1 MKKISV
7 IIFLCLFIFN
17 HTNNIIVYA
26 EHSKSGDSRG
36 ENLYINFVD
45 NKMNQRF
52 YRFNT
57 NTQKNKM
64 LFMKKV
70 TDYPTAVYSRST
82 KEVYFTDKT
91 KNQTSQ
97 LFKKNLNNNQT
108 TQLTNDLNH
117 VDFLELDEQNQ
128 LLFMR
133 VLLGDNDRNFQMA
146 IYDLRNKKI
155 NKWNSQDK
163 DTSVFMMD
171 YNPKKKQLLLVTNS
185 VKKEY
190 EKIDQANKKGIPP
203 EPPVYTLSIY
213 NKDGGKVKDIKTIDV
228 FLTGASLSSDGNN
241 ILISYFNNPKEHTFS
256 IATIDMKSKN
266 TTLLLKD
273 PTVSMRQPEYNK
285 DKSGFYFLA
294 DKNKQININDENV
307 NEVTINFYEIKNK
320 IISKTWLCQNGE
332 VVNFYVEK

>member
-1 MKKISV
+1 MKKINVV
-7 IIFLCLFIFN
+7 IIFLFLFVFN
-17 HTNNIIVYA
+17 HTNILVYA
-26 EHSKSGDSRG
+26 EHSKSGVSRG

-45 NKMNQRF
+45 NKMKQRF

-57 NTQKNKM
+57 NSQKNKI

-117 VDFLELDEQNQ
+117 VDFLELDEKNQ

-146 IYDLRNKKI
+146 IFDLKNKKI
-155 NKWNSQDK
+155 NLWNNQDK
-163 DTSVFMMD
+163 DTSVKMMD
-171 YNPKKKQLLLVTNS
+171 YSPKKEQLLLVTNS

-213 NKDGGKVKDIKTIDV
+213 NKDGQKVKDIKTMET

-241 ILISYFNNPKEHTFS
+241 VLICYFNDLKEQTYS
-256 IATIDMKSKN
+256 IATIDMKSEN

-273 PTVSMRQPEYNK
+273 PRVSMREAEYNK
-285 DKSGFYFLA
+285 DKNGVYFLA
-294 DKNKQININDENV
+294 NKNKQINLNEENINER
-307 NEVTINFYEIKNK
+307 TINFYDIKNK
-320 IISKTWLCQNGE
+320 IISKTWFCKNGE

>member
-1 MKKISV
+1 MKKINV
-7 IIFLCLFIFN
+7 IIFLFLFAFN
-17 HTNNIIVYA
+17 PINMDVYA
-26 EHSKSGDSRG
+26 EESKSAEFRGD
-36 ENLYINFVD
+36 NLFINFVD
-45 NKMNQRF
+45 DKLKQRF
-52 YRFNT
+52 YQYDT
-57 NTQKNKM
+57 NTKKNKI
-64 LFMKKV
+64 LFKKEI
-70 TDYPTAVYSRST
+70 TDYPTATYSSSN
-82 KEVYFTDKT
+82 KEVYFTNKT

-97 LFKKNLNNNQT
+97 LFKQNLNNSQT
-108 TQLTNDLNH
+108 KQLTNQFNNVDL
-117 VDFLELDEQNQ
+117 LELDEENQ

-133 VLLGDNDRNFQMA
+133 VLIGDNERNFQLA
-146 IYDLRNKKI
+146 IYDLKNKKI
-155 NKWNSQDK
+155 NKWNNQDK

-190 EKIDQANKKGIPP
+190 EKIEQANKKGIPP

-213 NKDGGKVKDIKTIDV
+213 NKDGQKVKDIKTIEV

-320 IISKTWLCQNGE
+320 IISKTWFCKNGQ
-332 VVNFYVEK
+332 VVNFYVDK